1 MEEAAKKGRVT
12 PLASLFP
19 VEEAQKAVR
28 RVHETLSEKEAE
40 LDQFR
45 GFISDNTNLINL
57 VQKLPEGLHH
67 NIMVPFGKAAF
78 FPGRLIHT
86 NEFLVLLGEGYH
98 VERTSK
104 QTVEILKRRGKAL
117 ESQFESLKATMQ
129 DLKAEASFFGI
140 TASEA
145 AEGLVE
151 IREDYVEEN
160 FTERES
166 QSGPP
171 KEHPPSFSE
180 ADKVKVAVE
189 DEEYSRMMSRLD
201 ELEKAELEAE
211 YGNERHEDI
220 ENVAVSDEE
229 YARMMSR
236 LDELEKEE
244 LEAEFV
250 NGRDEDNAK
259 LSVNDEEYAHM
270 IARLDEIEKKP
281 ETERGNE
288 RDEDEKIKAD
298 FDRSSDQ
305 TSLGKINRF
314 SELEYQS
321 RKLLERTKDKKSAT
335 EETLSKRD
343 TQKDL
348 TGQLNCTGLTVQ
360 SRPKEMSHGKGLV
373 QSIMKSTSLEKALV
387 LPEVKENVQAASS
400 SRSEAPLQDSK
411 PGFDSRKAFTGS
423 IIERAHNIH
432 TSSSQQAATSSQST
446 GSQPSKPVSRFK
458 MQRR

>member
-28 RVHETLSEKEAE
+28 RVHETLSEKESE
-40 LDQFR
+40 LDRFR

-117 ESQFESLKATMQ
+117 QSQVESLKATMQ

-189 DEEYSRMMSRLD
+189 DEEYSCMVSRLD
-201 ELEKAELEAE
+201 ELEKAEYEAG
-211 YGNERHEDI
+211 YGNETHEDI

-236 LDELEKEE
+236 LDEIEKE
-244 LEAEFV
+244 
-250 NGRDEDNAK
+250 
-259 LSVNDEEYAHM
+259 
-270 IARLDEIEKKP
+270 P
-281 ETERGNE
+281 ETECGNE

-298 FDRSSDQ
+298 FDQSSDQ
-305 TSLGKINRF
+305 ISLDKINRF
-314 SELEYQS
+314 SEEYQS
-321 RKLLERTKDKKSAT
+321 RKLLEQTKDKKSAT
-335 EETLSKRD
+335 EETLDKRD

-348 TGQLNCTGLTVQ
+348 TDRLNCTGLTVQ
-360 SRPKEMSHGKGLV
+360 SRPKEEMSHGKGLV
-373 QSIMKSTSLEKALV
+373 HGIMKSTPLEKALV

-400 SRSEAPLQDSK
+400 LRSEAPLQDSK

-423 IIERAHNIH
+423 IIERAHNMQ

-446 GSQPSKPVSRFK
+446 VTQPSKPVSRFK

>member
-28 RVHETLSEKEAE
+28 RVHETLSEKESE
-40 LDQFR
+40 LDRFR

-117 ESQFESLKATMQ
+117 QSQVESLKATMQ

-189 DEEYSRMMSRLD
+189 DEEYSCMVSRLD
-201 ELEKAELEAE
+201 ELEKAEYEAG
-211 YGNERHEDI
+211 YGNETHEDI

-236 LDELEKEE
+236 LDEIEKE
-244 LEAEFV
+244 
-250 NGRDEDNAK
+250 
-259 LSVNDEEYAHM
+259 
-270 IARLDEIEKKP
+270 P
-281 ETERGNE
+281 ETECGNE

-298 FDRSSDQ
+298 FDQSSDQ
-305 TSLGKINRF
+305 ISLDKINRF
-314 SELEYQS
+314 SES
-321 RKLLERTKDKKSAT
+321 RKLLEQTKDKKSAT
-335 EETLSKRD
+335 EETLDKRD

-348 TGQLNCTGLTVQ
+348 TDRLNCTGLTVQ

-373 QSIMKSTSLEKALV
+373 HGIMKSTPLEKALV

-400 SRSEAPLQDSK
+400 LRSEAPLQDSK

-423 IIERAHNIH
+423 IIERAHNMQ

-446 GSQPSKPVSRFK
+446 VTQPSKPVSRFK

>member
-28 RVHETLSEKEAE
+28 RVHETLSEKESE
-40 LDQFR
+40 LDRFR

-117 ESQFESLKATMQ
+117 QSQVESLKATMQ

-189 DEEYSRMMSRLD
+189 DEEYSCMVSRLD
-201 ELEKAELEAE
+201 ELEKAEYEAG
-211 YGNERHEDI
+211 YGNETHEDI

-236 LDELEKEE
+236 LDEIEKE
-244 LEAEFV
+244 
-250 NGRDEDNAK
+250 
-259 LSVNDEEYAHM
+259 
-270 IARLDEIEKKP
+270 P
-281 ETERGNE
+281 ETECGNE

-298 FDRSSDQ
+298 FDQSSDQ
-305 TSLGKINRF
+305 ISLDKINRF
-314 SELEYQS
+314 SES
-321 RKLLERTKDKKSAT
+321 RKLLEQTKDKKSAT
-335 EETLSKRD
+335 EETLDKRD

-348 TGQLNCTGLTVQ
+348 TDRLNCTGLTVQ
-360 SRPKEMSHGKGLV
+360 SRPKEEMSHGKGLV
-373 QSIMKSTSLEKALV
+373 HGIMKSTPLEKALV

-400 SRSEAPLQDSK
+400 LRSEAPLQDSK

-423 IIERAHNIH
+423 IIERAHNMQ

-446 GSQPSKPVSRFK
+446 VTQPSKPVSRFK

>member
-28 RVHETLSEKEAE
+28 RVHETLSEKESE
-40 LDQFR
+40 LDRFR

-117 ESQFESLKATMQ
+117 QSQVESLKATMQ

-189 DEEYSRMMSRLD
+189 DEEYSCMVSRLD
-201 ELEKAELEAE
+201 ELEKAEYEAG
-211 YGNERHEDI
+211 YGNETHEDI

-236 LDELEKEE
+236 LDEIEKE
-244 LEAEFV
+244 
-250 NGRDEDNAK
+250 
-259 LSVNDEEYAHM
+259 
-270 IARLDEIEKKP
+270 P
-281 ETERGNE
+281 ETECGNE

-298 FDRSSDQ
+298 FDQSSDQ
-305 TSLGKINRF
+305 ISLDKINRF
-314 SELEYQS
+314 SEEYQS
-321 RKLLERTKDKKSAT
+321 RKLLEQTKDKKSAT
-335 EETLSKRD
+335 EETLDKRD

-348 TGQLNCTGLTVQ
+348 TDRLNCTGLTVQ

-373 QSIMKSTSLEKALV
+373 HGIMKSTPLEKALV

-400 SRSEAPLQDSK
+400 LRSEAPLQDSK

-423 IIERAHNIH
+423 IIERAHNMQ

-446 GSQPSKPVSRFK
+446 VTQPSKPVSRFK